1 MSAQIEKNQTNIGLR
16 KDVTNEFRQFFLHEL
31 KHMYW
36 GEKELVNILP
46 NISKNAFA
54 TRLMDA
60 LKTHLKISKTHAQ
73 RLEQIFKKL
82 GEAPDTETCQAMKG
96 LISEAEDLVDDTQE
110 DLIRDAGIIL
120 AIQKICH
127 FEIATY
133 GTMVSFAK
141 TMGQTEIAELLQKT
155 LDEEKQ
161 TDQTLSD
168 IAEAFVNNKAVT
180 EGESDTGRE
189 YNGYV
194 YQYMYGNF

>member
-1 MSAQIEKNQTNIGLR
+1 MNLAIEKNKTDLNLR
-16 KDVTNEFRQFFLHEL
+16 KDVTDEFREFFLREL

-54 TRLMDA
+54 TQLVKAFETD
-60 LKTHLKISKTHAQ
+60 LKETKTHEH

-82 GEAPDTETCQAMKG
+82 GEAPNTKTCQAMKG
-96 LISEAEDLVDDTQE
+96 LISEAEDIVNDTQE

-120 AIQKICH
+120 AFQKIGH
-127 FEIATY
+127 FKIATY
-133 GTMVSFAK
+133 GTMISFAK
-141 TMGQTEIAELLQKT
+141 AMGQNEIADLLQKT

-161 TDQTLSD
+161 ADQTLSD
-168 IAEAFVNNKAVT
+168 IAEAFVNDKAVI
-180 EGESDTGRE
+180 EGESDKGNG

-194 YQYMYGNF
+194 GKFM